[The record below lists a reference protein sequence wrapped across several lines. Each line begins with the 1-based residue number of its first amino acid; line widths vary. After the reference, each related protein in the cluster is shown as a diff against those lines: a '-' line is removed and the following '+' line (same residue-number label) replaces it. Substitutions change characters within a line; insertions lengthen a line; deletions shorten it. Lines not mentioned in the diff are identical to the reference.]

1 MIRAFEYV
9 CPQPIVMEARAQ
21 PKAWHLA
28 KFVRQTREE
37 GCRTLERARCR
48 SWSQHRGSLA
58 DGAVMGGRRAAS
70 WWEREVDVGRGV
82 TSLLDGAGWI
92 VACGL

>member
-1 MIRAFEYV
+1 MIRASEYV

-37 GCRTLERARCR
+37 GCRTLLSTVVAARCR

-58 DGAVMGGRRAAS
+58 DGDGWAESCELVGG
-70 WWEREVDVGRGV
+70 
-82 TSLLDGAGWI
+82 
-92 VACGL
+92 